1 MARWLA
7 ITVLLGLLLSGAAI
21 LAVLGTQVHDELR
34 ALRTASTENIEWN
47 LPQLEVDL
55 LNLQLALERSGEV
68 DTAASAG
75 AIRHKFDLFYSRV
88 QAVTEGATFDT
99 VRDDSNVA
107 DRLEHILTFLEEKI
121 PVIDASDEELL
132 ANSEDMIAEA
142 SALRTT
148 LRQLAVYGVSAFA
161 QQSTLQREN
170 LSVLLARTS
179 TMLVSM
185 IVALGAVL
193 AILFRQFGVSER
205 EGQNRKLTNMRLNA
219 VIRTSLDAI
228 IVVDN
233 TGVMIDFN
241 GAATEIFG
249 YTHEEAI
256 GRSVADAIIPE
267 RFREA
272 HNKGLTRFIRT
283 GEKKILDAGL
293 VVLQGMH
300 KDGSEMPVEM
310 SVASAEGPHGTIF
323 VAFIRDITDRLHVE
337 EELTA
342 ARDDALAADKAK
354 SNFLAVM
361 SHEMRT
367 PLNGI
372 MGTLELLANTKL
384 DKKQQAY
391 VRAAQTSGG
400 FLMRHINDVLDIS
413 KVHASKLQ
421 LSNDVFSPATLAEEV
436 VDANSANANAR
447 GNEIRVE
454 ADLDHSLYM
463 VADRFRVSQTLLNL
477 VGNAIKFT
485 SNGSV
490 QVGVQEITTEDG
502 PMIEFR
508 VNDTGIGIAN
518 DKLGEVF
525 DDFVTIDTSYSR
537 RSDGTG
543 LGLGISKRMAT
554 AMGGSIGVESDLGS
568 GSSFWFRIPLVRGE
582 KPAPKPIVEKD
593 TDSVFEHIAPLSVL
607 LVEDNAINSFVARE
621 MLIGLGHEVTEAGNG
636 LMGVEAA
643 ENQHFDII
651 LMDISMPVMDGVS
664 ATMKIRAS
672 RGRSRHTPIVGLTA
686 HALPEEMARFR
697 AIGMQDCM
705 IKPITIACVTEML
718 ANYADTS
725 FPAEEDVQVE
735 ESVCDLQSADNIYV
749 DAETCGELVELLGE
763 ERFRAAFANLTVE
776 ADRAIKSIPRPAELS
791 DLPEIQHEVHKLAGA
806 AATFGATTLQRHL
819 SSVETGC
826 KCKDI
831 ATVNDCVA
839 GLDTVWKMTRE
850 DLEAMLE

>member
-1 MARWLA
+1 MA
-7 ITVLLGLLLSGAAI
+7 ITVLLGLLLSGAAV
-21 LAVLGTQVHDELR
+21 LAVLGSQVNDELR
-34 ALRTASTENIEWN
+34 ALRTASSDNIEWN

-55 LNLQLALERSGEV
+55 LNLQLALEQSG
-68 DTAASAG
+68 DTDPVASAA

-88 QAVTEGATFDT
+88 QSVTEGETFNT

-107 DRLEHILTFLEEKI
+107 DRLDDVRTFLDEKI
-121 PVIDASDEELL
+121 PVIDAPDAVLL
-132 ANSEDMIAEA
+132 ARTDDLIAEA
-142 SALRTT
+142 SLLRTT

-161 QQSTLQREN
+161 QQSTLQREK
-170 LSVLLARTS
+170 LSALLTRTS

-185 IVALGAVL
+185 IIALAAVL

-205 EGQNRKLTNMRLNA
+205 EGQKRKLTNMRLRA

-233 TGVMIDFN
+233 RGLIIDFN

-256 GRSVADAIIPE
+256 GLPVADAIIPE
-267 RFREA
+267 RFRNA
-272 HNKGLTRFIRT
+272 HSLGLTRFIRT
-283 GEKKILDAGL
+283 GEKTILDTGL
-293 VVLQGMH
+293 VVLQGMR
-300 KDGSEMPVEM
+300 KDGSELPVEM

-323 VAFIRDITDRLHVE
+323 VAFVREITERLRVQ

-354 SNFLAVM
+354 STFLAVM

-372 MGTLELLANTKL
+372 MGTLELLANTDI
-384 DKKQQAY
+384 DKKQRAY
-391 VRAAQTSGG
+391 VQAAQTSGS

-421 LSNDVFSPATLAEEV
+421 LTNDVFSPATLADEV
-436 VDANSANANAR
+436 VDANRANASAR

-454 ADLDHSLYM
+454 AGLDHSVYM

-490 QVGVQEITTEDG
+490 QVGVQEIATEDG
-502 PMIEFR
+502 PMVEFR
-508 VNDTGIGIAN
+508 VNDTGIGIAS

-554 AMGGSIGVESDLGS
+554 AMGGSIGVESDFGS

-582 KPAPKPIVEKD
+582 KPEEKPDSQPD
-593 TDSVFEHIAPLSVL
+593 TDSVYEHIAPLSVL

-621 MLIGLGHEVTEAGNG
+621 MLVGLGHEVTEAGNG

-651 LMDISMPVMDGVS
+651 LMDISMPVMDGVT
-664 ATMKIRAS
+664 ATIKIRESSGQS
-672 RGRSRHTPIVGLTA
+672 RDTPIVGLTA

-697 AIGMQDCM
+697 EIGMQDCM

-718 ANYADTS
+718 ANHANT
-725 FPAEEDVQVE
+725 PIPIEGEDDAWGE
-735 ESVCDLQSADNIYV
+735 ESDDGTYINS
-749 DAETCGELVELLGE
+749 ETCGELIELLGE
-763 ERFRAAFANLTVE
+763 QRFRAAFANLTDE
-776 ADRAIKSIPRPAELS
+776 AVRTLQSIPRPTVES
-791 DLPEIQHEVHKLAGA
+791 DLPEVQGEVHKLAGA
-806 AATFGATTLQRHL
+806 AATFGATVMQQHL
-819 SSVETGC
+819 SIVEAAC
-826 KCKDI
+826 KRQDVQ
-831 ATVNDCVA
+831 AVNEGVGD
-839 GLDTVWKMTRE
+839 LDTVWKMTRE
-850 DLEAMLE
+850 ELEALLE